1 MKPPKRPRDPAQL
14 AKLIVDIA
22 TGEADDEVNST
33 DLPPHQHRQSHDQI
47 FLKIHEHRRHQLAG
61 LHTVHFRHGRTGAIG
76 LGSAKKGSQLWLAE
90 RVTAIA
96 LVPLTLWFVA
106 SVIAHACC
114 DYTVFTAWV
123 RTPLAT
129 SGMILLLIALF
140 HHAALGLQVVIEDYV
155 HSGAKFA
162 AIIAVRL
169 GCYGLAGVGIVATLR
184 IAFGG

>member
-1 MKPPKRPRDPAQL
+1 MNSQSFRSPL
-14 AKLIVDIA
+14 A
-22 TGEADDEVNST
+22 
-33 DLPPHQHRQSHDQI
+33 R
-47 FLKIHEHRRHQLAG
+47 
-61 LHTVHFRHGRTGAIG
+61 AIE
-76 LGSAKKGSQLWLAE
+76 LGSAKKGSKHWLAE

-106 SVIAHACC
+106 SVIAHACS
-114 DYTVFTAWV
+114 DYTVFIAWL

-129 SGMILLLIALF
+129 SGMILVLIALF

-169 GCYGLAGVGIVATLR
+169 GCYGLVVIGIVATLR

>member
-1 MKPPKRPRDPAQL
+1 MNSQSFRSPL
-14 AKLIVDIA
+14 A
-22 TGEADDEVNST
+22 
-33 DLPPHQHRQSHDQI
+33 R
-47 FLKIHEHRRHQLAG
+47 
-61 LHTVHFRHGRTGAIG
+61 AIG

-90 RVTAIA
+90 RVTAIG

-106 SVIAHACC
+106 SVIAHACS

-155 HSGAKFA
+155 HSCAKFA

-169 GCYGLAGVGIVATLR
+169 GCYGLAVVGIIATLR